1 MSLSQQLQQEL
12 NRLSAQGPIA
22 GCSLVFAEASDL
34 LEVDLAALDTMSC
47 AMNELRL
54 TLPRL
59 QNGTNDA
66 IKRWADDLSRRIT
79 YLLEQIGPIEFD
91 DQAGSAMIRS
101 NQPTQLPSGAVYYE
115 FVLQSASKNAVTINR
130 FEIVK
135 GQPGRK
141 RVTLQ
146 LTHEVLVKLVN
157 DLLDT
162 CPIP

>member
-1 MSLSQQLQQEL
+1 
-12 NRLSAQGPIA
+12 
-22 GCSLVFAEASDL
+22 
-34 LEVDLAALDTMSC
+34 
-47 AMNELRL
+47 L